1 MIIRNLLP
9 LVLVVIL
16 AISIYLMTKEQP
28 KYNKYDGGDFS
39 FNLNTVN
46 GQITNNDF
54 KDKIIIL
61 FFGYMN
67 CPDICPTA
75 LTDIN
80 NALKNLSKDKLKDVQ
95 IIFISVDPSRDKL
108 KNLDEYVKY
117 FNKSFIGASSDEK
130 TLKELTARF
139 YAYYSYDEQKNSAVG
154 YTVSHTTRIYLLNQ
168 TGKLI
173 NTLETNRIKIDLISN
188 SIKELF

>member
-1 MIIRNLLP
+1 MIKKIIP
-9 LVLVVIL
+9 FILVFIL
-16 AISIYLMTKEQP
+16 ALSMYLMTKEQP
-28 KYNKYDGGDFS
+28 KYNKYDGGDYS
-39 FNLNTVN
+39 FKLNTIN

-54 KDKIIIL
+54 KDKIVIL

-80 NALKNLSKDKLKDVQ
+80 SAFKNLSEDEKKNIQV
-95 IIFISVDPSRDKL
+95 IFVSVDPSRDKL
-108 KNLDEYVKY
+108 DKLDEYVKY
-117 FNKSFIGASSDEK
+117 FNSSFIGASSDEK

-139 YAYYSYDEQKNSAVG
+139 YAYYSYDKQKNSAVG

-168 TGKLI
+168 TGNLV
-173 NTLETNRIKIDLISN
+173 NTLETNKIKIELISN
-188 SIKELF
+188 SIKELL